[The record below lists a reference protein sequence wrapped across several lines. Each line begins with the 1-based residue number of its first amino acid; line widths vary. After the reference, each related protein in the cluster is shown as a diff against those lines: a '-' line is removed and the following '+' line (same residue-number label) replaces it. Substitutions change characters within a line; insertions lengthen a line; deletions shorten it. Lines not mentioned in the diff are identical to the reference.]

1 MKTNSLFDKVGLY
14 ILLFATLLFAA
25 SCANQN
31 TKKTVKKI
39 DQESV
44 SVKKAAVHEEVQD
57 TVMFKKKLAFFEE
70 FDLNKDKKISQK
82 EYMAMASSKFDQLD
96 KNHDGKLT
104 VKEFDLVSTIA
115 QKGQNYIT
123 KPAFLAVYEKKF
135 QKMDKNKDGYVTM
148 EELDVREN

>member
-1 MKTNSLFDKVGLY
+1 MKTNLSFGKAGVY
-14 ILLFATLLFAA
+14 VLLFTMLVFAA

-31 TKKTVKKI
+31 TKKTAKKT

-57 TVMFKKKLAFFEE
+57 TVMFKKKLAFFEK

-82 EYMAMASSKFDQLD
+82 EYMAMAFSKFDQLD

-104 VKEFDLVSTIA
+104 AKEFDLVSTISP
-115 QKGQNYIT
+115 KGQSYVT
-123 KPAFLAVYEKKF
+123 KPEFLAHYKSKF
-135 QKMDKNKDGYVTM
+135 QTMDKNKDGYVTM

>member
-1 MKTNSLFDKVGLY
+1 MKTNLSFGKAGVY
-14 ILLFATLLFAA
+14 VLLFTMLVFTA

-31 TKKTVKKI
+31 TKKTVKKT

-104 VKEFDLVSTIA
+104 AKEFDLVSTIA
-115 QKGQNYIT
+115 PKGQNYIT

>member
-1 MKTNSLFDKVGLY
+1 MKTKSLFDRAGLY

-25 SCANQN
+25 SCTNQN
-31 TKKTVKKI
+31 TKKTTKKA
-39 DQESV
+39 DQETV
-44 SVKKAAVHEEVQD
+44 GVKKAAVHEEVQD
-57 TVMFKKKLAFFEE
+57 TVMFKKKLQFFKA
-70 FDLNKDKKISQK
+70 FDLNRDNKISQK
-82 EYMAMASSKFDQLD
+82 EYMSMASAKFDQLD

-104 VKEFDLVSTIA
+104 TDEFDMVSTFDT
-115 QKGQNYIT
+115 QGKNYIT